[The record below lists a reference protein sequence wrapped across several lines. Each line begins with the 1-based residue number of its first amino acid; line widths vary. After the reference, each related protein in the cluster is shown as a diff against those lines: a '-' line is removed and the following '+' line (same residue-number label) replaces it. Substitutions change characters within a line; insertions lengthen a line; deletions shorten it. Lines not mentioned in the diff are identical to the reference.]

1 MENMISVSRA
11 SKLLGIKRSE
21 LNEQLRASNIS
32 TFEGMVDFEEVK
44 SIAPAISLCES
55 EIIDR
60 VRIIRDNTSKLLK
73 GDAEEQ
79 TREQLA
85 TKVHKLT
92 TDLLVETRTV
102 EHYEQILV
110 TLARKLGDLQTS
122 GEDGERNVAASLCEW
137 LRAEI
142 RTE

>member
-79 TREQLA
+79 SREQLA

-122 GEDGERNVAASLCEW
+122 GEDGERNVADSLCEW

>member
-1 MENMISVSRA
+1 MENMISVSKA

-32 TFEGMVDFEEVK
+32 TFEGMVDFEQVK
-44 SIAPAISLCES
+44 AMAPAISLCES
-55 EIIDR
+55 EIMDR
-60 VRIIRDNTSKLLK
+60 VRIIRDNPLKSLKSDVGEQSRGQLETKL
-73 GDAEEQ
+73 
-79 TREQLA
+79 
-85 TKVHKLT
+85 HKLT

-122 GEDGERNVAASLCEW
+122 DNDGERKVAASLCEW